1 MIEQGISAIFER
13 NAFYGSSQYLLSPV
27 PVSPFS
33 HRSICYTPMGDIA
46 TTRGRYCVQW

>member
-33 HRSICYTPMGDIA
+33 HRSISYRGTADIA
-46 TTRGRYCVQW
+46 SGNSRY